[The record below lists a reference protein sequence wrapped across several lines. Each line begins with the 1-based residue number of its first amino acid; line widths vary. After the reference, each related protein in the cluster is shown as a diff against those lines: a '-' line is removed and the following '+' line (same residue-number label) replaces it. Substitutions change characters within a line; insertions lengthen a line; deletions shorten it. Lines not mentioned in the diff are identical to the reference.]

1 MRSAPGSQ
9 YWGTGP
15 ELSQLR
21 ETMDQRQA
29 QQLFEGISRRMHP
42 GTFGY
47 ARCEF
52 RSIYHPVTLY
62 DVARGVWLE
71 ITPFD
76 HLTSEDGRGYC
87 L

>member
-1 MRSAPGSQ
+1 LSTKQPGSQ

-29 QQLFEGISRRMHP
+29 QMLFEGLSRRIHP
-42 GTFGY
+42 GEFAY
-47 ARCEF
+47 DRCEF
-52 RSIYHPVTLY
+52 RSIYHQVTLRDLASGGY
-62 DVARGVWLE
+62 FE

-76 HLTSEDGRGYC
+76 HLTSEDGRGY
-87 L
+87 